1 MFFESDRWHGRAE
14 SAVRA
19 SVSRKTLFSVLA
31 IPLLLLG
38 VVQSGLL
45 SFDSRGFFNEGPPRL
60 RVVLDPGHGG
70 DEWGATG
77 YGLIERDS
85 NLDMAKRVGALL
97 EQADIDVVY
106 TRTDDGRA
114 THDGRVLWDYSAIFA
129 DIDSRIAIANEAKAD
144 LFISIHSNGFQDP
157 SARGIEVMYTP
168 GREFSDR
175 SLALAE
181 AIRTSVVAR
190 LQTSGYD
197 VDQGLVRADTGMA
210 DSAGRVTP
218 FLVLGGERELT
229 RQEMDERGGD
239 WDALGYGSQSS
250 IQTRATQMPGVLIE
264 LLYITNEDDAALLKD
279 DTARHVMA
287 VGIAEAIKSVLIDVA
302 MRR

>member
-1 MFFESDRWHGRAE
+1 M
-14 SAVRA
+14 
-19 SVSRKTLFSVLA
+19 SRKTLFSVLA

-45 SFDSRGFFNEGPPRL
+45 SFDSRGFFDEGLPRL

-106 TRTDDGRA
+106 TRMDDGRA
-114 THDGRVLWDYSAIFA
+114 TRDGRMLWGYSAIFA

-144 LFISIHSNGFQDP
+144 LCISIHSNGFQDP

-168 GREFSDR
+168 GREFSYR

-181 AIRTSVVAR
+181 AIAPAWWRGSRRAGTTSIKASCRRIRGWRTALDASRRSSSWA
-190 LQTSGYD
+190 QSG
-197 VDQGLVRADTGMA
+197 
-210 DSAGRVTP
+210 
-218 FLVLGGERELT
+218 
-229 RQEMDERGGD
+229 
-239 WDALGYGSQSS
+239 
-250 IQTRATQMPGVLIE
+250 
-264 LLYITNEDDAALLKD
+264 N
-279 DTARHVMA
+279 
-287 VGIAEAIKSVLIDVA
+287 
-302 MRR
+302 